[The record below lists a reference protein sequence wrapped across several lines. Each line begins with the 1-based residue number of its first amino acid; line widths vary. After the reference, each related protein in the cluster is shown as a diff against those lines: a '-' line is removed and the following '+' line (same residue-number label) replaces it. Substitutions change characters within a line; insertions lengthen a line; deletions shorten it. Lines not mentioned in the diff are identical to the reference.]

1 MRTLMVTMAVVL
13 TASGVF
19 AQGKGKA
26 AAPACDRACLENW
39 VDRYV
44 DAMVAHDPS
53 KVAWSRDFKFTENG
67 QRLVPPDGLWNT
79 ITGKGTY
86 RLFVDDVE
94 AQTVSFFGSL
104 QEAGQGIMIGIRLR
118 IRNNQITEAEQFI
131 QRSPSSAAGFER
143 IGYKWDELIPPAER
157 LTREQLIET
166 ANKYFTGMASN
177 NGKGD
182 YSFFADDCHRIE
194 NGSNSTNQ
202 PVPAGQKRADPKTST
217 GYSGQWG
224 CREQFSS
231 GLLYFVSRIR
241 DRRYA
246 AVDVERGIVVA
257 YAFFDHMAGDT
268 RNFQTPDGRPVSAGP
283 QQPWT
288 WQIYELF
295 RIEKNKIRQI
305 EAIMERSPY
314 GMNAGWSAWE
324 DGMSSR
330 ARDAAK

>member
-1 MRTLMVTMAVVL
+1 MRTFLVITAAVL
-13 TASGVF
+13 AASGAF
-19 AQGKGKA
+19 AQGKGKGA
-26 AAPACDRACLENW
+26 TCDRACLEGW
-39 VDRYV
+39 ADRWV
-44 DAMVAHDPS
+44 DAMLAHDPS
-53 KVAWSRDFKFTENG
+53 KLPLSRDFKFTENG

-94 AQTVSFFGSL
+94 AQSVAFFGSL
-104 QEAGQGIMIGIRLR
+104 QESGQGIMYGLRLK
-118 IRNNQITEAEQFI
+118 IRNNQIAEAEQFI

-143 IGYKWDELIPPAER
+143 IGYKWDEVIPPAER

-177 NGKGD
+177 TGKAD

-202 PVPAGQKRADPKTST
+202 PVPAGQKRADPKTAT

-224 CREQFSS
+224 CREQFES

-246 AVDVERGIVVA
+246 AVDPEKGIVVA
-257 YAFFDHMAGDT
+257 FGFFDHMAGDT
-268 RNFQTPDGRPVSAGP
+268 RNFETPDGRKVSAGP

-288 WQIYELF
+288 WEIYELF

-330 ARDAAK
+330 ARDVAK